1 MPQTVL
7 TVIQYYGAI
16 AATLAALIVSM
27 DLGRKWTGAAMVIF
41 VTSSLSLIAWG
52 FLQPK
57 SEGIGMQNVA
67 LLFIN
72 AFGVWKYLIAPP
84 RKSAKAGGGRRAH
97 AD

>member
-1 MPQTVL
+1 
-7 TVIQYYGAI
+7 
-16 AATLAALIVSM
+16 
-27 DLGRKWTGAAMVIF
+27 MVIF

-72 AFGVWKYLIAPP
+72 GFGVWKYLIVRPKNADKRGP
-84 RKSAKAGGGRRAH
+84 RKGAH
-97 AD
+97 AN